1 MLPSRS
7 GEGPWQQKKK
17 GNLPMEVKTAQ
28 APVIVPKKRP
38 NAHIGGGYW
47 PYAFLAPYVL
57 CYATFSLF
65 PIIYSFVISLSDW
78 QGIGPMKLIGFDNYV
93 RILSGGDPYFW
104 KSVLNTLILFLMST
118 PLAIIMGLVIAVFL
132 FNIPRGRNVL
142 QTLNFLPYVTTPVA
156 IGLIF
161 GFLFNR
167 TDGQIN
173 GILQAL
179 GLIDEGIYW
188 LGHVWTARFV
198 VMTMVVW
205 KNTGYYMMMYLSGLA
220 AVPAELYE
228 AAKVDGANSP
238 QTFWHV
244 TLPQLKPITTF
255 LMMTAAIGGLQM
267 FEEPN
272 LVFSTI
278 ANNTGGPERCCMT
291 AVWHF
296 YNVAFKQSTKLGYGS
311 AIAFCLFV
319 IICSLTILSNKLTG
333 RRGATM

>member
-1 MLPSRS
+1 MELNTARAPIPIKRKRRS
-7 GEGPWQQKKK
+7 
-17 GNLPMEVKTAQ
+17 L
-28 APVIVPKKRP
+28 
-38 NAHIGGGYW
+38 HIGGGLW
-47 PYAFLAPYVL
+47 PYFFLAPYVI

-65 PIIYSFVISLSDW
+65 PIIYSFFISLTDW
-78 QGIGPMKLIGFDNYV
+78 QGIGAKKIIGFENYV
-93 RILSGGDPYFW
+93 TILSGGDPYFW

-118 PLAIIMGLVIAVFL
+118 PLAIVLGLVLAVFL
-132 FNIPRGRNVL
+132 FNIPRGRNLL

-179 GLIDEGIYW
+179 GLIDEGIFW

-205 KNTGYYMMMYLSGLA
+205 KGTGYYMMMYLSGLA
-220 AVPAELYE
+220 SVPAELYE
-228 AAKVDGANSP
+228 AAKVDGANTWQS
-238 QTFWHV
+238 FWYV

-255 LMMTAAIGGLQM
+255 LCMTAAIGGLQM
-267 FEEPN
+267 FDEPQ

-278 ANNTGGPERCCMT
+278 TNNTGGPERCCMT

-296 YNVAFKQSTKLGYGS
+296 YNVAFKQSSKLGYGS
-311 AIAFCLFV
+311 AVAFCLFI
-319 IICSLTILSNKLTG
+319 IICGMTILSNKLTG
-333 RRGATM
+333 RRGAGM